1 MVACAT
7 VALTIKEPVLLRAG
21 EGESKH
27 SLEKSASSA
36 AQAKSINI
44 NFSGGGC

>member
-1 MVACAT
+1 MVFLRVHMDACAT

-27 SLEKSASSA
+27 SLEKKSASSV
-36 AQAKSINI
+36 AQH
-44 NFSGGGC
+44 